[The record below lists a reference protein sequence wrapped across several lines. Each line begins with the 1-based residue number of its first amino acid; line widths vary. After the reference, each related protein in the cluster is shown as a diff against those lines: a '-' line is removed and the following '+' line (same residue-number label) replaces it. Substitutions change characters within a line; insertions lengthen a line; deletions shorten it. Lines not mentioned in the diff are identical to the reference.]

1 MRPHGLALLR
11 ILRAAIARP
20 YALHGDE
27 IKT

>member
-1 MRPHGLALLR
+1 MRPRNLALLR